1 MVLSQFLDKVHS
13 FNKVLSSDDYW
24 KKSHQFHLEKIH
36 DTVPQLI
43 TSKHMIP
50 QESIKPIKKKM
61 TRKKSSKIKTYS
73 VIGGIGIGAAICGI
87 TAWKKN

>member
-1 MVLSQFLDKVHS
+1 
-13 FNKVLSSDDYW
+13 
-24 KKSHQFHLEKIH
+24 
-36 DTVPQLI
+36 
-43 TSKHMIP
+43 
-50 QESIKPIKKKM
+50 M